1 MASMSTTVTM
11 AAPPVVTV
19 MPVPVTSVV
28 AIASVPVTMIA
39 AIITPVAPVVM
50 VMGRRSCT
58 PMGWRIAQEID
69 RLAAGMVAT
78 AVTAPVTRMAGR
90 YPHID
95 GLHLR
100 HDRAAPHRLGIKQLR
115 RRIADIDLTV
125 DPGRQLPRDGAAD
138 IGLGVGGTRCANQRQ
153 GRQTADD

>member
-1 MASMSTTVTM
+1 MSTAVTM

-28 AIASVPVTMIA
+28 AVASVPVTMIA
-39 AIITPVAPVVM
+39 AIITPVAPVVA

-58 PMGWRIAQEID
+58 PMGRRIAQEID
-69 RLAAGMVAT
+69 RLATGMVAT
-78 AVTAPVTRMAGR
+78 AVTAPVARMAGR

-100 HDRAAPHRLGIKQLR
+100 HYRAAPHRLGIQQR
-115 RRIADIDLTV
+115 RRCITDMDLTV
-125 DPGRQLPRDGAAD
+125 NPGRQLA
-138 IGLGVGGTRCANQRQ
+138 
-153 GRQTADD
+153 

>member
-1 MASMSTTVTM
+1 MASMSTAVTM
-11 AAPPVVTV
+11 TVPPVVAI

-28 AIASVPVTMIA
+28 AIASVPVAMIA
-39 AIITPVAPVVM
+39 AFVTPVAPVVM
-50 VMGRRSCT
+50 VMRRWCCT

-78 AVTAPVTRMAGR
+78 AVTAPVARMTGWH
-90 YPHID
+90 PHID

-100 HDRAAPHRLGIKQLR
+100 HHRAAPHRLGIKHLR

-125 DPGRQLPRDGAAD
+125 NPGRQLPGNGATD
-138 IGLGVGGTRCANQRQ
+138 IGLGLGGTRCANQRQ
-153 GRQTADD
+153 GRQTASE